1 MRLGERAGKRIRGV
15 YEWKLSEKTKKANAA
30 LTGLGH
36 TRRIIVGDTLLQ
48 NYTEDEI
55 ERLAA
60 TGVRRLVVVPL
71 SFVSDHIETLYEL
84 DQLYAGLARRH
95 GIEHYYRARAF
106 NGDPEFAQVL
116 HSILTETQ
124 TC

>member
-1 MRLGERAGKRIRGV
+1 MLPAAPGKRAMSCV
-15 YEWKLSEKTKKANAA
+15 PAA
-30 LTGLGH
+30 VAAAAPGDPGGRVHCIGTGGCH
-36 TRRIIVGDTLLQ
+36 ALLA
-48 NYTEDEI
+48 
-55 ERLAA
+55 RLAA

-84 DQLYAGLARRH
+84 DQLYADLARRH
-95 GIEHYYRARAF
+95 GITHYYRARAF

-116 HSILTETQ
+116 HSILMETQ